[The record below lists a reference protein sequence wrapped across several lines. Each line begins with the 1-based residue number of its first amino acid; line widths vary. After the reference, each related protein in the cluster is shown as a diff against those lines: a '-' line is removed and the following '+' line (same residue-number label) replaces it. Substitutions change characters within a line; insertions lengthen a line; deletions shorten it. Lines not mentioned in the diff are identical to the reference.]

1 MDDVGSRDAQAYT
14 PYGPW
19 PVFALDLSQNG
30 DMKLTLC
37 FVLRLIDPCSTR
49 PVGDLLFVFMCM

>member
-30 DMKLTLC
+30 GGNELTPVLINI
-37 FVLRLIDPCSTR
+37 LRLGASGKVLAR
-49 PVGDLLFVFMCM
+49 